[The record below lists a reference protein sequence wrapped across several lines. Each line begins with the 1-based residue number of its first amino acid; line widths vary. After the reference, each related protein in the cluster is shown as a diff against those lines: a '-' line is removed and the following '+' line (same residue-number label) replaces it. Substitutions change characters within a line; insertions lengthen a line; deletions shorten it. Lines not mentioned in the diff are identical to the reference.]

1 VMLRAARALAALEQ
15 SDAVT
20 SQHVDCVAE
29 AVLVHR
35 RRQRDTSTADNAAGG
50 EAISRDLPRSS
61 AMPSSS
67 DVEAGD
73 GDWGYLPPQPSATTR
88 VKGVIPLN
96 VKKR

>member
-1 VMLRAARALAALEQ
+1 MLRAARALAALEQ

-20 SQHVDCVAE
+20 SQHVDRVAE

-35 RRQRDTSTADNAAGG
+35 RRQRDTSTANSAAGG
-50 EAISRDLPRSS
+50 ETVPRDLPQSS
-61 AMPSSS
+61 AAPSSS
-67 DVEAGD
+67 DVETGD
-73 GDWGYLPPQPSATTR
+73 GDWGYLPPQPAATTH